1 MTCEEVYET
10 GLLYHHYANTAYPLT
25 PGSFMQYRLKDQKEI
40 KEFVTNEWKD
50 VEELS
55 LYIHIP
61 FCKTRCKF
69 CEYVVLE
76 NTDEDIENEYVEL
89 LLKEM
94 NMYSEILKG
103 KRIVG
108 YDLGGGTP
116 TKLSVENLERIT
128 TAVEGSAE

>member
-25 PGSFMQYRLKDQKEI
+25 PGSFMQYRLKGQKEI

-128 TAVEGSAE
+128 TAVNE

>member
-89 LLKEM
+89 LR
-94 NMYSEILKG
+94 SEEAH
-103 KRIVG
+103 V
-108 YDLGGGTP
+108 
-116 TKLSVENLERIT
+116 
-128 TAVEGSAE
+128 